1 MIFEII
7 LKIPGHD
14 PNFGI
19 KAINPT
25 VLNKQSPM
33 ISREVIGHFA
43 SFFGGRSVLISHSS
57 SSMLPKYAYASM

>member
-14 PNFGI
+14 PNFEI
-19 KAINPT
+19 KVTNPT

-33 ISREVIGHFA
+33 FSREVIGHFA
-43 SFFGGRSVLISHSS
+43 CFGGAGSVLISHSS
-57 SSMLPKYAYASM
+57 SSMLPKYAYATM